1 MKIEKIDKWL
11 DDKYGISYTEL
22 VKIKDYLVDENE
34 RIRNKIDK
42 VDKYIKENK
51 TNTYQ
56 TLNFENG
63 ETYNTALLDLL
74 DLLRG
79 DDNE

>member
-34 RIRNKIDK
+34 RLSEIIDK
-42 VDKYIKENK
+42 AIKFIIDNAVYKKITVNQQVYYNEYIIN
-51 TNTYQ
+51 Q
-56 TLNFENG
+56 
-63 ETYNTALLDLL
+63 ALDI
-74 DLLRG
+74 LRG
-79 DDNE
+79 KDNE